1 MSIYNQDTYKNFIGQ
16 GITFPIHLENGK
28 PPLET
33 GVPLIRA
40 SIRSILSWEVGNRF
54 FLPEFAS
61 RLETLLFEP
70 NDFLL
75 KQLLNIYVV
84 EALKKWEHRIELLEA
99 NIEDVDFQAI
109 KLNISY
115 KILTTNTVDTFI
127 FPFYRKINY

>member
-1 MSIYNQDTYKNFIGQ
+1 MPFFEDTQYKKFVGQ
-16 GITFPIHLENGK
+16 GIVFPIILENGK
-28 PPLET
+28 APIYT
-33 GVPLIRA
+33 GVELVRS
-40 SIRSILSWEVGNRF
+40 SIRIILSWEVGNRF